1 MPPGKAND
9 VTALTG
15 SGPVNVGG
23 DVTGAAGSE
32 RSSRSAFGM
41 GAAIGTAS
49 GGWEKG
55 NGRSVAVRV
64 GVALLGPASVLVGMG
79 LVMVIWVAGG
89 AGGLGVV
96 RAWTAGGRAAT
107 REEKRDRATVTWERR
122 MGAFI
127 VRIA

>member
-9 VTALTG
+9 VTALAG
-15 SGPVNVGG
+15 SGPVDVGG

-32 RSSRSAFGM
+32 RSSRGAFGM
-41 GAAIGTAS
+41 GAAIGMAS
-49 GGWEKG
+49 GSWEKG
-55 NGRSVAVRV
+55 TGRSVAVRV

-107 REEKRDRATVTWERR
+107 REEKRDRATATWERR
-122 MGAFI
+122 MGFI